1 MKDRITHASEARAGS
16 DHDAPAAAEHEA
28 NPRIMEA
35 TRLLLQE
42 IGEDADREGLL
53 RTPLRVA
60 RAWSD
65 LTAGYHIDLAE
76 LVNGAVFEEKYDEMV
91 TVRNI
96 QFFSLCEHHLLP
108 FYGSCSVAYIPDGKI
123 IGLSKLPRIVNMFS
137 RRLQVQE
144 RLTQQIAQTL
154 SDVLQ
159 PRGVAVVMEGFHMC
173 MMMRGVEKTESRT
186 VTSSML
192 GSFKTD
198 SKTRMEFLSLMGTR
212 LMG

>member
-1 MKDRITHASEARAGS
+1 MDQLTHGHGELDEEQGQAGK
-16 DHDAPAAAEHEA
+16 AEA
-28 NPRIMEA
+28 NPRIVDA
-35 TRLLLQE
+35 TRLLLNE
-42 IGEDADREGLL
+42 IGEDPEREGLL

-65 LTAGYHIDLAE
+65 LTAGYHVDLDE

-108 FYGSCSVAYIPDGKI
+108 FYGSCSVAYIPNGKI
-123 IGLSKLPRIVNMFS
+123 IGLSKVPRIVNMFS

-144 RLTQQIAQTL
+144 RLTQQIANTINE
-154 SDVLQ
+154 VLQ
-159 PRGVAVVMEGFHMC
+159 PRGVAVVMEGYHMC

-186 VTSSML
+186 VTSAML
-192 GSFKTD
+192 GSFKSD
-198 SKTRMEFLSLMGTR
+198 QKTRMEFLSLMGAR
-212 LMG
+212 LTS